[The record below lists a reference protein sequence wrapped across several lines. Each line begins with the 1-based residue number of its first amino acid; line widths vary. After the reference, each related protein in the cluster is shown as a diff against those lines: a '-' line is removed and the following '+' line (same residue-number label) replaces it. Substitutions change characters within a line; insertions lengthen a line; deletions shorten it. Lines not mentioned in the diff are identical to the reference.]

1 MSSQLPLSSPDL
13 WAQRVDQLGL
23 RIEDSPIGP
32 LVETLYQELAQKG
45 IDLRPPVFV
54 ANEWGCP
61 DGQPLI
67 GVPFYLVDPR
77 MHVFEIEH
85 ADDLE
90 DPVAI
95 LAGLRH
101 EAGHAVNYAWRLWTD
116 PEWTRLFGDFG
127 KPYGDDYRPCPF
139 ATRFVRH
146 LPGWY
151 AQKHPDEDFA
161 ETFAVWLTPGLDW
174 RARYAGTAALE
185 KLEYLDRI
193 FAKVGRTPALVG
205 PGLPDPD
212 ELDFTVGEFYSDRHD
227 EDAPPADEIGKTLDH
242 DLKALFPAEGL
253 GTDAAQLV
261 WDKRKVLM
269 KQVADYTGA
278 RMYVVK
284 TLIRVVFVRL
294 RELNLR
300 ALHGREI
307 DSMIGV
313 SAMLSALTANF
324 LERGS
329 FTS

>member
-1 MSSQLPLSSPDL
+1 VTSQLPLSSPDL
-13 WAQRVDQLGL
+13 WVQRVDQLGL

-32 LVETLYQELAQKG
+32 LVEKLYLEMAEKG
-45 IDLRPPVFV
+45 IELRPPCFV

-67 GVPFYLVDPR
+67 GIPFYLVDPR
-77 MHVFEIEH
+77 MHAFEEEH

-90 DPVAI
+90 DASAI

-116 PEWTRLFGDFG
+116 PEWCRLFGDFG
-127 KPYGDDYRPCPF
+127 KEYADDYRPCPF
-139 ATRFVRH
+139 STRFVRH

-174 RARYAGTAALE
+174 RARYAGTPALE
-185 KLEYLDRI
+185 KLEYLDRLMPR
-193 FAKVGRTPALVG
+193 VGGTPPLVA

-212 ELDFTVGEFYSDRHD
+212 ELDFTVGEFYADRHD
-227 EDAPPADEIGKTLDH
+227 EDAPPTEELEHKLDH
-242 DLKALFPAEGL
+242 DLRALFQAEGL

-261 WDKRKVLM
+261 WEKRKVLM
-269 KQVADYTGA
+269 RHVADYTGA
-278 RMYVVK
+278 RMYVVRD
-284 TLIRVVFVRL
+284 LIRFVYGRL

-300 ALHGREI
+300 AHHGREM
-307 DSMIGV
+307 DAMIGV
-313 SAMLSALTANF
+313 TGMLATLTSSF
-324 LERGS
+324 LDRGS
-329 FTS
+329 FL